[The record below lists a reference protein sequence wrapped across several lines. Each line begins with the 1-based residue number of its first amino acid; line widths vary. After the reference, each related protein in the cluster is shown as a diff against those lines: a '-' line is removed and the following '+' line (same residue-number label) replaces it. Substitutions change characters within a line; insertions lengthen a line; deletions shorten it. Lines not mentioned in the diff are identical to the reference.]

1 MPSRAHCEVGRLLAE
16 RLGLSARVA
25 RAMTQVFERWDGRGR
40 PEGLKGEAIDRVVR
54 LVQLASDAQAARRLF
69 GTDETVA
76 LIRRRAG
83 GGYDP
88 KLVEVFSRRAKTLFA
103 ALEVTSVHDALV
115 EAEPGE
121 PLRLTG
127 DALDAA
133 IETVGQYGDM
143 KSRFTRGHSAGVAAL
158 AGRAA
163 ERQGLAEATAVR
175 RAGHL
180 HDIGRAG
187 VVLDI
192 WDKPGPLTEAER
204 ERVRMHSYFT
214 ERILTRLD
222 SLGPVATLAALA
234 HERLDGAGYH
244 RRLPA
249 AGVPAGARLLAAA
262 DAYHA
267 MTEARPHRAA
277 LTPEQAAKAARADAQ
292 AGRLDRDAVEAVLA
306 AAGQPADSK
315 KRTHAAG
322 LDRARARG
330 RAPAR
335 AWPHQQGDRVGAR
348 HLGQDRRPP
357 RAAHLR
363 EGRRD
368 DARRGGAVRDAERP
382 RADLAWAAPHP
393 NPLPRFAGRGDRI
406 GGPQLRR

>member
-1 MPSRAHCEVGRLLAE
+1 M
-16 RLGLSARVA
+16 
-25 RAMTQVFERWDGRGR
+25 
-40 PEGLKGEAIDRVVR
+40 
-54 LVQLASDAQAARRLF
+54 
-69 GTDETVA
+69 
-76 LIRRRAG
+76 
-83 GGYDP
+83 
-88 KLVEVFSRRAKTLFA
+88 
-103 ALEVTSVHDALV
+103 HDALV

-267 MTEARPHRAA
+267 MTEARPHRA
-277 LTPEQAAKAARADAQ
+277 R
-292 AGRLDRDAVEAVLA
+292 
-306 AAGQPADSK
+306 
-315 KRTHAAG
+315 
-322 LDRARARG
+322 
-330 RAPAR
+330 
-335 AWPHQQGDRVGAR
+335 
-348 HLGQDRRPP
+348 
-357 RAAHLR
+357 
-363 EGRRD
+363 
-368 DARRGGAVRDAERP
+368 
-382 RADLAWAAPHP
+382 
-393 NPLPRFAGRGDRI
+393 
-406 GGPQLRR
+406 